1 MQIFAVK
8 ELRLSRMVIELKI
21 IISRNNKKEI
31 LWSKE
36 ESIKY
41 VGKEI
46 HDLESS
52 KVFGVSKDSMIY
64 ENEQEK
70 LYRIIEKLTLERAEQ
85 LGIPRRTYFDWK
97 KKIREGK
104 PVILKT
110 KLKIKLFLGI
120 KCIFYN

>member
-1 MQIFAVK
+1 MMQIFAVK
-8 ELRLSRMVIELKI
+8 ELHLPKIAIELKI

-41 VGKEI
+41 VGKEV

-52 KVFGVSKDSMIY
+52 KVFGVSNDSMIY
-64 ENEQEK
+64 DNEQEM
-70 LYRIIEKLTLERAEQ
+70 LRRIIEKLTLERSEQ

-97 KKIREGK
+97 KKIRERK
-104 PVILKT
+104 IIILKN
-110 KLKIKLFLGI
+110 KLKVMLFS
-120 KCIFYN
+120 KHFETY